1 MELQS
6 ILEFLPILLAIWFIV
21 IFTKINGLVERVS
34 NLEKKISSEKFDDN
48 KIPTQVPNVNTSSVV
63 VEPLANLNTSIIQEK
78 TYLIPAENKFIS
90 WLKDDWILKLGGLLL
105 IIGFG
110 WLTTYAFMN
119 NWIGP
124 VGRITFGILV
134 GVIILCLG
142 SWRIKTYINQ
152 GGIFLVLGSTIILL
166 TVFAGHEMY
175 QLFTPIT
182 ALLIMFLGI
191 VFVSIMSIKYN
202 TFAVALSSLFL
213 SAFVP
218 LLTGIYVNDFS
229 LLSYLL
235 VIILG
240 AVWIISIKR
249 DWGKLLFSTFMVVA
263 LYYLPFL
270 LDSSIYQSEKYLIVF
285 AYIFTGIFFIT
296 SAIHIFKSRTENIKT
311 FLSVSALNGIFVLMW
326 IVLFVSKEW
335 RSLSIFIWMIAFLVS
350 AVILF
355 KATKIKEYLYVYA
368 GLAVVMLGT
377 IAAIEL
383 DGSSLTIAYILE
395 AGIVPVIIYM
405 TTKDFKATVVSTFLL
420 LIPGILSFYNLL
432 KYFSSK
438 DVFNEDFFVIFL
450 MTVVLLF
457 IGMII
462 KNIILNIGN
471 KSNTGNFFVIIGSLY
486 LYVILWAVLHIGIE
500 DSVVATT
507 SSMIIFTII
516 GLVKYFYGISIGS
529 KILRNYGAFFLGFV
543 VLRLITIDI
552 WQMEMGA
559 RIVILFL
566 IGILLISTAFI
577 GKKIKS
583 GFVV

>member
-48 KIPTQVPNVNTSSVV
+48 KIPIQVPNVNTSSVV